1 MGVGPSAPVNLL
13 NNSEPGVQGKVVA
26 VAVIFFFFW
35 GHSVKIRLILR
46 RGGGYH
52 ISSSLSQRF
61 TYFINRGCGYKFSKM
76 EWLSFMWN
84 IIWRTSKK
92 HFIISPQYCPQKGTK
107 LDQIVIK
114 TWREI
119 TLYQS
124 SEYWW
129 LSQFWRG
136 LGLVTSLQKASRW
149 SQNFTRTTD
158 LHFQKGWLC
167 KKKNPSGFAFYKTL

>member
-1 MGVGPSAPVNLL
+1 
-13 NNSEPGVQGKVVA
+13 
-26 VAVIFFFFW
+26 
-35 GHSVKIRLILR
+35 
-46 RGGGYH
+46 
-52 ISSSLSQRF
+52 
-61 TYFINRGCGYKFSKM
+61 M
-76 EWLSFMWN
+76 EWLLFMWN

-92 HFIISPQYCPQKGTK
+92 HFIISPQYCPQKATK

-167 KKKNPSGFAFYKTL
+167 KKKNPWFCFLQNVITFKAQSHIIFIDMWQPIEQYDKLILKIQTFQMNDFFIVLKRSRYEA